1 MGCASSRFLKD
12 EDGGVIVGAGIGHHI
27 VSLTST
33 TYGLLT
39 TLDQSSTPT
48 DLISTVFSPS
58 RSPHPPPPPPPP
70 PRPLVSSRFHLRS
83 ATEPEV
89 INSRDIMASFYPNN
103 TPPSRSPLLA
113 LRDPITRIRK
123 LSPNSKPLLSLSPGK
138 ENFNSNRSLLPCFA
152 SVAETQERKSGVA
165 VKLFSDHSTVPRA
178 SSCYA
183 LEMFPRRCPPGGENA
198 AVIYTT
204 TLRGIRKTYEDC
216 SAVRAALQ
224 GLGVWFKERDVSMD
238 MGFRQELR
246 ELLKGLPDAAMP
258 VTLPRL
264 FVRARYIGGPEEVLR
279 IHEEGGL
286 EKLLDGLPRAQ
297 PGHLC
302 DGCCGDRFLPC
313 FRCNGGRKLVAL
325 TAAGGGTGN
334 GGCGGGIVRCPECN
348 ENGLVPCP
356 LCR

>member
-1 MGCASSRFLKD
+1 
-12 EDGGVIVGAGIGHHI
+12 
-27 VSLTST
+27 
-33 TYGLLT
+33 
-39 TLDQSSTPT
+39 
-48 DLISTVFSPS
+48 
-58 RSPHPPPPPPPP
+58 
-70 PRPLVSSRFHLRS
+70 
-83 ATEPEV
+83 
-89 INSRDIMASFYPNN
+89 
-103 TPPSRSPLLA
+103 
-113 LRDPITRIRK
+113 
-123 LSPNSKPLLSLSPGK
+123 
-138 ENFNSNRSLLPCFA
+138 
-152 SVAETQERKSGVA
+152 
-165 VKLFSDHSTVPRA
+165 
-178 SSCYA
+178 
-183 LEMFPRRCPPGGENA
+183 MFPRRCPPGGENA

-246 ELLKGLPDAAMP
+246 EL
-258 VTLPRL
+258 L

-325 TAAGGGTGN
+325 TAA
-334 GGCGGGIVRCPECN
+334 VRCPECN